1 MENRKKQMAM
11 IAKIAGRRTL
21 RSIQRNEGNCTT
33 ITPLQQEIAKNNN
46 NYVIFCI
53 KKEKTFY
60 VY

>member
-1 MENRKKQMAM
+1 MEKRKKQMAM
-11 IAKIAGRRTL
+11 TAKIAGRRTL
-21 RSIQRNEGNCTT
+21 RSIQRKEGKCTV
-33 ITPLQQEIAKNNN
+33 ILLQQEIAKNNN